1 MVLVKAYRCETP
13 LPSATAQCKMV
24 LSAAALTPRV
34 PMLMAV
40 RIAAAGPGGAAT
52 LRHKRYGMARKGH
65 LPYPRRHRR
74 RSHSR
79 FRSSLGTQTTRIK
92 HSATTI
98 STSEPRMP
106 PPKITHLQNAALILA
121 SGRRGRLHL
130 SIATT
135 RPAYLANHPS
145 FSPDFVCRATPKSYL
160 RLQIKRYFRIENVK
174 APTHQAKA
182 GAEPQKN
189 QCRPHRVAL

>member
-1 MVLVKAYRCETP
+1 M
-13 LPSATAQCKMV
+13 
-24 LSAAALTPRV
+24 
-34 PMLMAV
+34 
-40 RIAAAGPGGAAT
+40 
-52 LRHKRYGMARKGH
+52 
-65 LPYPRRHRR
+65 
-74 RSHSR
+74 
-79 FRSSLGTQTTRIK
+79 
-92 HSATTI
+92 

-130 SIATT
+130 SNATT

-145 FSPDFVCRATPKSYL
+145 FSPDFVCRATPKTYL

-189 QCRPHRVAL
+189 QCRTASRRPLTRRHNCSVDKFRLLDSIAINAVARHDYGLLDVALCDPSDETAQSESRICKCDMQ